1 MKISMSIRVAA
12 AATMAG
18 VALGVTAPLA
28 SATEA
33 KHQREAATTQAAQQF
48 QRDTGVPEIQT
59 DGLDDRLA
67 ELPENRTM
75 EQVVEAMYPGDKQ
88 AQAVTLQVLRGEE
101 PVQAGAAT
109 KGFWGTA
116 WKYTKC
122 VAAVGAAFIP
132 ATKAYKAI
140 KGLGGVKEA
149 AKLLVGA
156 GNVKDFKKAA
166 GNAALDILGISAIQT
181 NCF

>member
-1 MKISMSIRVAA
+1 MKISTSIRVAA
-12 AATMAG
+12 ASTMAA

-28 SATEA
+28 SATQAE
-33 KHQREAATTQAAQQF
+33 HQREAATVQAAEQF
-48 QRDTGVPEIQT
+48 QRAADVPQIQT

-67 ELPENRTM
+67 ALPENRTM

-88 AQAVTLQVLRGEE
+88 AQTVTLQALRGEE
-101 PVQAGAAT
+101 APPEGATT

-156 GNVKDFKKAA
+156 GNKKDFMKAA
-166 GNAALDILGISAIQT
+166 GNAALDILGIGAIQS